1 MLILETDRLRLRWFH
16 DTASDADFLRALL
29 NDPGWLANIGE
40 RNVRTRRQ
48 ARHWI
53 ATRHTAVYG
62 RLGFG
67 FWAIERKSDGA
78 LMGMC
83 GLIKRD
89 TFDDV
94 DIGFAFLPAFRACG
108 YAAEAAQATLAH
120 GFATIGLRRIIAIT
134 SPDNAAS
141 GRLLEKVGL
150 RFERMLAIQ
159 GEDREVRQ
167 YACAAP
173 AGG

>member
-1 MLILETDRLRLRWFH
+1 LNVLETERLVLRH
-16 DTASDADFLRALL
+16 LDAGDAAFIFELV
-29 NDPGWLANIGE
+29 NDPDWLRYIGDKSVRNLDDARAYIANGP
-40 RNVRTRRQ
+40 V
-48 ARHWI
+48 AM
-53 ATRHTAVYG
+53 YG
-62 RLGFG
+62 RVGFG
-67 FWAIERKSDGA
+67 LYCVELKGTARPI
-78 LMGMC
+78 GMC

-141 GRLLEKVGL
+141 ARLLEKVGL
-150 RFERMLAIQ
+150 RFERMLAIP